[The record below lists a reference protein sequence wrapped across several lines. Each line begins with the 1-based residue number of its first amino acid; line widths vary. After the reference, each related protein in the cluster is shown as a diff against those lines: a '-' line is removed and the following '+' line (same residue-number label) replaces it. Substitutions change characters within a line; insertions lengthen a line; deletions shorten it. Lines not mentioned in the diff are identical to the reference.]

1 MKKLFYLFVLLISTL
16 SCTEKI
22 PIKPE
27 YTGNTNWVPAI
38 GVYQNSYHRF
48 SIGWPFIPRIPLPVQ
63 RNISEFLFELSKT
76 GETQFTVIDSQKVT
90 NVRSYPHEFTSK
102 PILEENVNY
111 ETRMTVR
118 YLDGTKRS
126 SNIVDFTSAVVR
138 GKILRRIYIP
148 DDPSYYPIQFY
159 WPKCIGFDNGYLYGI
174 QGDYLTRVDTTT
186 EEVIV
191 LKTNLSNFFGIY
203 NWIDDFDVFNNSV
216 YIVKDKMNYSQ
227 LLKFNLTT
235 LEVEDTVMNVQPD
248 SAYGQRIIANYGSE
262 LYALWSY
269 YNNTTQ
275 VIKLDSNTGDILE
288 TYPRFYAPV
297 SPLFYFDSFAFDG
310 SDIWITN
317 YFNNEYLN
325 RIGHFDPM
333 TGSSNQNE
341 NQVPI
346 FEPSGLTWDG
356 AHFWVFDSETRSYVK
371 IGLEGI

>member
-159 WPKCIGFDNGYLYGI
+159 WPECIGFDNGYLYGV
-174 QGDYLTRVDTTT
+174 QGGYLTRIDTTT
-186 EEVIV
+186 EKVIV
-191 LKTNLSNFFGIY
+191 LSRNFWPYFGYYGSRSINDFQIY
-203 NWIDDFDVFNNSV
+203 NNSV
-216 YIVKDKMNYSQ
+216 WLEGSGKLFRLNVE
-227 LLKFNLTT
+227 T
-235 LEVEDTVMNVQPD
+235 LQVEDSLSIAWPD
-248 SAYGQRIIANYGSE
+248 SVFGLRVIANDHSE
-262 LYALWSY
+262 LWIMFEFFNERHQVVKVNS
-269 YNNTTQ
+269 NN
-275 VIKLDSNTGDILE
+275 GEILE
-288 TYPRFYAPV
+288 
-297 SPLFYFDSFAFDG
+297 SFPKFSASIYSGNAFSFDG
-310 SDIWITN
+310 INIWLAKYWN
-317 YFNNEYLN
+317 VEYLN
-325 RIGHFDPM
+325 RIGHFDPL

-356 AHFWVFDSETRSYVK
+356 AHFWVFDRETRSYVK